1 MSVQRAQFDER
12 LRSLID
18 LVDELIEL
26 IGAENR
32 ELETGVPSALSRST
46 AQKAR
51 LGAELDSWVRQVRL
65 GQFNLAVATPAL
77 RQQLTARAEVLDEAI
92 KENMVRLRSG
102 IDATRSRVDAIMR
115 AIREQTVREGSYDA
129 SGRRARTA
137 PMPSSL
143 LA

>member
-1 MSVQRAQFDER
+1 MSERTEFDER
-12 LRSLID
+12 LRNLIG
-18 LVDELIEL
+18 LVDELVEL

-46 AQKAR
+46 AHKAK

-65 GQFNLAVATPAL
+65 GQFNLAVASPAL
-77 RQQLTARAEVLDEAI
+77 RERLTARAEVLDEAI
-92 KENMVRLRSG
+92 KENMIRLKAG

-115 AIREQTVREGSYDA
+115 AIREQSVREGSYDA
-129 SGRRARTA
+129 SGRRARAAT
-137 PMPSSL
+137 MPSSL